1 MSSKMELVIAICSVG
16 YSEIAMDAAKEAG
29 ARGGT
34 VTHARGTTSQVAE
47 KRFGVYVTPDKEM
60 ILTVVPTKIRDKVLN
75 AIYAAVSQGQPG
87 NCVVFSLPVENTV
100 GIRYMD
106 ELDEKKV
113 AYTEPPIHDNK
124 N

>member
-1 MSSKMELVIAICSVG
+1 MELVIAICSVG

-113 AYTEPPIHDNK
+113 AYTEPPSVDNK
-124 N
+124 

>member
-100 GIRYMD
+100 GIKYMD

-113 AYTEPPIHDNK
+113 AYTEPPINDNK
-124 N
+124 

>member
-113 AYTEPPIHDNK
+113 AYTEPPSVENK
-124 N
+124 

>member
-34 VTHARGTTSQVAE
+34 VTHARGTTSQLAE

-113 AYTEPPIHDNK
+113 AYTEPPSVENK
-124 N
+124 

>member
-1 MSSKMELVIAICSVG
+1 MSSKMELVIAICNVG

-113 AYTEPPIHDNK
+113 AYTEPPSVDNK
-124 N
+124 

>member
-47 KRFGVYVTPDKEM
+47 KRFGVYVTPEKEM

-113 AYTEPPIHDNK
+113 AYTEPPSVDNK
-124 N
+124 

>member
-113 AYTEPPIHDNK
+113 ANTEPPSVDNK
-124 N
+124 

>member
-113 AYTEPPIHDNK
+113 TYTEPPSADNK
-124 N
+124 

>member
-1 MSSKMELVIAICSVG
+1 MASKMELVIAICNVG
-16 YSEIAMDAAKEAG
+16 YSEVAMDAAKEAG

-60 ILTVVPTKIRDKVLN
+60 ILIVVPTKIRDKVLSS
-75 AIYAAVSQGQPG
+75 IYAAVSQGQPG

-100 GIRYMD
+100 GIRYVG

-113 AYTEPPIHDNK
+113 AYTEPPVINDK
-124 N
+124 K

>member
-47 KRFGVYVTPDKEM
+47 KRVGVYVTPDKEM

-113 AYTEPPIHDNK
+113 AYTEPPSAENK
-124 N
+124 

>member
-113 AYTEPPIHDNK
+113 AYTESPSVDNK
-124 N
+124 

>member
-106 ELDEKKV
+106 EPDEKRA
-113 AYTEPPIHDNK
+113 AYTEPPSVDNK
-124 N
+124 

>member
-1 MSSKMELVIAICSVG
+1 MATKMELVIAICSVG

-34 VTHARGTTSQVAE
+34 VAHARGTTSQVAE

-60 ILTVVPTKIRDKVLN
+60 ILIVVPTKIRDKVLN
-75 AIYAAVSQGQPG
+75 AIYQAVSQGKPG

-100 GIRYMD
+100 GIRYVD

-113 AYTEPPIHDNK
+113 VTNEPPVSGDK
-124 N
+124 K

>member
-1 MSSKMELVIAICSVG
+1 MSKMELVIAICNVG
-16 YSEIAMDAAKEAG
+16 FSEVVMDAAKEAG

-34 VTHARGTTSQVAE
+34 VTRARGTTSQVAE

-60 ILTVVPTKIRDKVLN
+60 TLIVVPTKIRDKVLN
-75 AIYAAVSQGQPG
+75 AIYAKVSQGQPG

-100 GIRYMD
+100 GIRYVD

-113 AYTEPPIHDNK
+113 ANSEPPIVNEK
-124 N
+124 K

>member
-1 MSSKMELVIAICSVG
+1 MSSKMELVVAICSVG

-113 AYTEPPIHDNK
+113 AYTEPPSVDNK
-124 N
+124 

>member
-113 AYTEPPIHDNK
+113 AYTEPPSVDNK
-124 N
+124 

>member
-100 GIRYMD
+100 GIKYMD

-113 AYTEPPIHDNK
+113 AYTEPPSVDNK
-124 N
+124 